1 MSTRRS
7 VALALLV
14 SCSLLT
20 GLSAGVW
27 GVSGGAPGPAHTA
40 GATAG
45 GDLACPVAAS
55 TASSDSTSSDP
66 STATDQNVTR
76 PRLVELAPN
85 PTTQGN
91 VGEFVVLETPP
102 DTGVGNWSLTDGH
115 TTAALPNET
124 VSGRIALTTNSS
136 ATRSLTDDPVL
147 ELEGTVRFAVD
158 GDDLELRNGSTVLDS
173 VSYDRAPTAQ
183 RWYRTESVGVRVGAG
198 TGIDTE
204 TGSDADPGINTD
216 TPGAGT
222 ATDTADADAT
232 GQWWP
237 YEATCLPV
245 SHSDGDTATTFVL
258 PDEPAVA
265 LETIRN
271 ADDRLLLAGYTI
283 TSESV
288 ATELVAAADR
298 GVDVAVLLEASPVGG
313 TPAATESVLETL
325 AGNGIDVRA
334 TGGEGARYRFH
345 HPKYA
350 VADDTVLVTT
360 ENWDPSG
367 VGGESSRGW
376 GVRLPDETLA
386 TELAT
391 VFEADFS
398 GWDTE
403 PGAEYAAHT
412 SFVEED
418 DEFTSSPSPSPSYP
432 TAHEAER
439 RSVESAELLI
449 APDNAEHRIQ
459 TLLAEADEEIL
470 ITQASIDG
478 DLSLLQTTVDAAR
491 RGVSVRILLDST
503 WYNEADNE
511 ALATELESLAERE
524 DLPIEVRLVADTDR
538 FEKIH
543 AKGIVIDRETA
554 IIGSANWNANSF
566 ENNREVLLAVH
577 GSDAASYYATV
588 FEADWSGDTWSLPI
602 GTVLIGTVALILAA
616 LIGRR
621 YIRFGDDAAAVSGT
635 RTDE

>member
-7 VALALLV
+7 VALVLLV

-20 GLSAGVW
+20 GLSAGAW
-27 GVSGGAPGPAHTA
+27 GVSDGAPAATHSAGVTA
-40 GATAG
+40 SD
-45 GDLACPVAAS
+45 DLACPVAAS
-55 TASSDSTSSDP
+55 TSSAP
-66 STATDQNVTR
+66 STAAGQTVTR

-91 VGEFVVLETPP
+91 AGEFVVLETPP
-102 DTGVGNWSLTDGH
+102 NTGVGNWTLTDGH

-124 VSGRIALTTNSS
+124 VSGRVALTANSS
-136 ATRSLTDDPVL
+136 AAESLTDDPVL
-147 ELEGTVRFAVD
+147 ELEGIVRFAVD
-158 GDDLELRNGSTVLDS
+158 GDELELRNGSTVLDS
-173 VSYDRAPTAQ
+173 VAYDRAPPAQ
-183 RWYRTESVGVRVGAG
+183 RWYRTESEGAG
-198 TGIDTE
+198 VDTGTE
-204 TGSDADPGINTD
+204 TGPDADSGTNTD
-216 TPGAGT
+216 TLGAGT
-222 ATDTADADAT
+222 ATNTADADVT

-245 SHSDGDTATTFVL
+245 SRSDGGTATTFVL
-258 PDEPAVA
+258 PDDPAVP
-265 LETIRN
+265 LDTIRE

-288 ATELVAAADR
+288 AAELVAAADR

-313 TPAATESVLETL
+313 TPAATEPVLGTL
-325 AGNGIDVRA
+325 TENGIDVRA

-360 ENWDPSG
+360 ENWAPSG

-376 GVRLPDETLA
+376 GVRLADETLA

-403 PGAEYAAHT
+403 SGAEYAVQT

-418 DEFTSSPSPSPSYP
+418 DEFTASPSSSSSPSYP

-449 APDNAEHRIQ
+449 APDNAERRVQ

-478 DLSLLQTTVDAAR
+478 DLSLLETTVDAAR

-503 WYNEADNE
+503 WYNEEDNE
-511 ALATELESLAERE
+511 ALATELGKLAERE

-554 IIGSANWNANSF
+554 VIGSANWNANSF

-602 GTVLIGTVALILAA
+602 GTVLIGTVALVLAA